1 MFQNQQQFVEYLD
14 AVNAE
19 LEKAGS
25 AFEDIKKSVQSL
37 GELKQDI
44 IGAELMVPVVGA
56 FSAGKSTLINSFLHS
71 EILPV
76 NITPETA
83 LATEL
88 RHSTSDYIE
97 AIKADGEADH
107 FDIGDIGSIKEK
119 AQQYM
124 YLKVFLNSEQLR
136 EIAPL
141 VLVDMPGFDSP
152 LDAHQRAVLTYLDRG
167 SHYAVLISVE
177 EGTVTRSIQRQLSEF
192 HEFDK
197 AFSVFLSKANLRSES
212 DVVAIAQN
220 IKEQLSDDFD
230 FDDEVVAVDLKGG
243 ESLAKMLKAID
254 PEILFDRRWKPRLEE
269 HFFDLDGGLNT
280 RISALQ
286 KDESDNQEAI
296 DELAVSLRE
305 LERKKNEMVEDVRTR
320 YSTRRVDSIVNG
332 VGTDLNNAVDE
343 LTNVAVNGGED
354 ALQRYWTEIVRASLV
369 RHIKTELDQ
378 LNEEIVRDLSSSLKG
393 AEPILDSYIRAG
405 ENWDSDDVGH
415 KTGEALR
422 SATSSVAVGLKR
434 TIEAQGVSG
443 ALRNRN
449 LYRVT
454 TTALAITTGF
464 VAPLVELVIV
474 FLPDII
480 GYFRKQQQKAQIHE
494 QLIGTAIPSFKTK
507 LRSELGDSFAEQVN
521 TLINEEAA
529 LIDEQIKTKQDEI
542 AAAEQAKKNELQGI
556 EQTIAELT
564 GIRDRIRSLANR
576 AIFP

>member
-1 MFQNQQQFVEYLD
+1 MLQNQQQFVEYLY

-44 IGAELMVPVVGA
+44 IGTELIVPVVGA

-71 EILPV
+71 ELLPV

-97 AIKADGEADH
+97 AIKADGEADR

-119 AQQYM
+119 ARQYT
-124 YLKVFLNSEQLR
+124 YLKVFLNSEPLR

-230 FDDEVVAVDLKGG
+230 FGDEVVAVDLEGG

-254 PEILFDRRWKPRLEE
+254 PEVLFDRRWKPRLEE

-286 KDESDNQEAI
+286 KDEAENQKAI
-296 DELAVSLRE
+296 DELAAGLRE
-305 LERKKNEMVEDVRTR
+305 LERKKNEMIRDVRTK
-320 YSTRRVDSIVNG
+320 YSTHRVDAIVDG

-343 LTNVAVNGGED
+343 LSDVAVNSGED
-354 ALQRYWTEIVRASLV
+354 SLQRHWAEIVRASFV
-369 RHIKTELDQ
+369 RHVKTELDQ
-378 LNEEIVRDLSSSLKG
+378 LTEQIARDLSRSLEG
-393 AEPILDSYIRAG
+393 IEPTLASYTSEGYNNLDDKARQTVHLFRGTLEGLRGISKPLRG
-405 ENWDSDDVGH
+405 SVG
-415 KTGEALR
+415 
-422 SATSSVAVGLKR
+422 
-434 TIEAQGVSG
+434 
-443 ALRNRN
+443 RNV
-449 LYRVT
+449 YRIAT
-454 TTALAITTGF
+454 TTLAITTAF
-464 VAPLVELVIV
+464 VAPVLELVLV
-474 FLPDII
+474 FFPDII
-480 GYFRKQQQKAQIHE
+480 GYLRKQQQKTQIRA
-494 QLIGTAIPSFKTK
+494 QLIGTAIPSFKIK
-507 LRSELGDSFAEQVN
+507 FRGELADSFAEQVN
-521 TLINEEAA
+521 ALINEQAA
-529 LIDEQIKTKQDEI
+529 LMDEQIKAKQDEI
-542 AAAEQAKKNELQGI
+542 AAAEQAKKNDLQSI

-564 GIRDRIRSLANR
+564 SIRDRISSLANR
-576 AIFP
+576 AIFAQ